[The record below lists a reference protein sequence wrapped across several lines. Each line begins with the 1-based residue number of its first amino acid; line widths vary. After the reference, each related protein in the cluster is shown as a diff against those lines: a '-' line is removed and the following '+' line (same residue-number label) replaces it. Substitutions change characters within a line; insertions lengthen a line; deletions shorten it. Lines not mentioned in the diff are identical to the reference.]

1 MPNSRAVLDMF
12 TCVIFRGTAQSML
25 ALAARSLST
34 ESAAAMPT
42 HQPIARREL
51 VMALREFATIETRAG
66 LFLYTREF
74 ALLLLG
80 MALALYVDNL
90 AVRLLGSVLAGFKIG
105 SLYTLSHDASH
116 YSLVRPRWLNKVLG
130 TIGFMPAL
138 LNYRLWQYDH
148 VVKHHPNTNGP
159 QKDIHRPMSLEEYR
173 QAPAWRR
180 AFERLARGWNPL
192 GRLPY
197 FIVGSRWLQEKVVPN
212 RAVHP
217 AKVRREAWPAS
228 LLLFAYVSGLLSYF
242 ALRHDGHWSAFA
254 ADLSFGLLIPVA
266 LFQISA
272 CIVTGIQH
280 LHPEVPWFGPDDAR
294 FAEVGQEV
302 VTTNW
307 RVPLLLGKLMHFS
320 LDHAAHHMAPGV
332 PSRRLREAQDRLN
345 ALLEAGGHSRVVVP
359 LTFKSLRDV
368 YDRCKLYD
376 YENHQWL
383 DFNGRPTSRRLLAD
397 RAGAAGAA
405 GATRDDLRLVATV
418 TA

>member
-1 MPNSRAVLDMF
+1 
-12 TCVIFRGTAQSML
+12 
-25 ALAARSLST
+25 
-34 ESAAAMPT
+34 MPT

-51 VMALREFATIETRAG
+51 ALALREFATIETRAG
-66 LFLYTREF
+66 LVLYAREL

-80 MALALYVDNL
+80 MALALCVDNL
-90 AVRLLGSVLAGFKIG
+90 AVRLLGSLLAGFKIG

-148 VVKHHPNTNGP
+148 IVKHHPNTNGP
-159 QKDIHRPMSLEEYR
+159 QKDIHRPMSLEAYR

-197 FIVGSRWLQEKVVPN
+197 FIVGSRWLQEKVIPN
-212 RAVHP
+212 AAVHP

-228 LLLFAYVSGLLSYF
+228 LLLIAYVAGLLSYF
-242 ALRHDGHWSAFA
+242 VLRNDGHWGAFA
-254 ADLSFGLLIPVA
+254 ADLLFGLLIPVA
-266 LFQISA
+266 LFQTSA

-280 LHPEVPWFGPDDAR
+280 LHPDVPWFGPDDAR

-320 LDHAAHHMAPGV
+320 LDHAAHHIAPGV

-345 ALLEAGGHSRVVVP
+345 SLLETGGHACVVVP
-359 LTFKSLRDV
+359 LTLKTLRDV

-383 DFNGRPTSRRLLAD
+383 DFNGQPTSRRLFAD
-397 RAGAAGAA
+397 GASAPGA
-405 GATRDDLRLVATV
+405 GATSPDERCLVQAT
-418 TA
+418 AA